1 MSNSNTLPWLVA
13 LLATAVGAGA
23 IGFFAR
29 PYIEGPAAAPAP
41 TQTPTENQRQGLPP
55 GTTSE
60 TMDDWTL
67 ICTPSKEPTKPI
79 CFAAQDILTGQDQ
92 LLMALLAGYD
102 SQARR
107 SFLVRVPLGVR
118 LEQGLIFQ
126 MGDEKPVAFA
136 FSACNEASCDAQL
149 IIPEGNFEKLDVAGS
164 FNLAYVLSDGTPVKG
179 TVSMKGLGK
188 AYEKIIKPEVTTP
201 PPTPEATPAE
211 AGADTPTP
219 TPKPA
224 NP

>member
-13 LLATAVGAGA
+13 VLATAIGAGA

-29 PYIEGPAAAPAP
+29 PYVDGPTVAAAPAEAP
-41 TQTPTENQRQGLPP
+41 AQEQRPSLPA

-60 TMDDWTL
+60 RMDDWTL
-67 ICTPSKEPTKPI
+67 ICTPSNEPSKPI
-79 CFAAQDILTGQDQ
+79 CFAAQDIMTDDKQ

-102 SQARR
+102 GQARR
-107 SFLVRVPLGVR
+107 SFLVRTPLGVR

-126 MGDEKPVAFA
+126 MGDDKPAAFA
-136 FSACNEASCDAQL
+136 FSSCNEVSCDAQL
-149 IIPEGNFEKLDVAGS
+149 IIPEGNFEKLEAAGS
-164 FNLAYVLSDGTPVKG
+164 FNLVYVLADGRPVKG

-188 AYEKIIKPEVTTP
+188 AYEKIIKPEVKEP
-201 PPTPEATPAE
+201 AATPEAAPAPAGETPA
-211 AGADTPTP
+211 P

-224 NP
+224 TP